1 MSTDNFTPPIPLRS
15 PHLQTILASTRPR
28 RLLVESRARHVQAAS
43 REIVLDCGQGV
54 RLHCTSCQGHGDS
67 RGLVILIHGWEG
79 GSSSSYMLS
88 AAARLF
94 DAGFTVFR
102 LNLRDHGDSHGLNRE
117 LFNSTRL
124 SEVIGA
130 LKAIIRSQ
138 KPQPVFVA
146 GFSLGGNFALR
157 LGLKGPE
164 AGVKLNAIAAVCPLI
179 NPATATTRLED
190 KLPLYHD
197 YFVKKWKRSLQKK
210 LALFPDL
217 DNAGI
222 LMRCRSLRAM
232 HDHFVPRHTDYPTTT
247 AYFAA
252 YTLSASM
259 LERLPIPCHIIA
271 ADDDPITTTSDLDTI
286 GHPPSLSFCRTRYG
300 GHCGFLKDYA
310 LRSWADDELLRYF
323 SGYFR
328 R

>member
-1 MSTDNFTPPIPLRS
+1 MSTDNFSPPLPLRN
-15 PHLQTILASTRPR
+15 PHVQTILASTRPR
-28 RLLVESRARHVQAAS
+28 RLLTEIRASHLLAAS
-43 REIVLDCGQGV
+43 SEVILDCGQEA
-54 RLHCTSCQGHGDS
+54 RLLATCSRGHGES

-79 GSSSSYMLS
+79 SSNSSYMLS

-94 DAGFTVFR
+94 GAGFTVFR

-124 SEVIGA
+124 TEVVGA
-130 LKAIIRSQ
+130 MRAIITSQ
-138 KPQPVFVA
+138 KPQPVFLA
-146 GFSLGGNFALR
+146 GFSLGGNFTLR
-157 LGLKGPE
+157 LGLQGSE
-164 AGVKLNAIAAVCPLI
+164 AGVKLTAIAAVCPLI
-179 NPATATTRLED
+179 NPANATARLED
-190 KLPLYHD
+190 KLPLYHH

-232 HDHFVPRHTDYPTTT
+232 HDHFVPRHTGYPTTT

-259 LERLPIPCHIIA
+259 LERMPIPCHIIA

-286 GHPPSLSFCRTRYG
+286 GRPPSLSFCRTRYG
-300 GHCGFLKDYA
+300 GHCGFLKDYT
-310 LRSWADDELLRYF
+310 LRSWADDELLRFF
-323 SGYFR
+323 SEFSVS
-328 R
+328 

>member
-1 MSTDNFTPPIPLRS
+1 MSSDNFAPPFPLRN

-28 RLLVESRARHVQAAS
+28 RLLVATRARHLQAAS
-43 REIVLDCGQGV
+43 RELVVDCGQGV
-54 RLHCTSCQGHGDS
+54 RLLCTCCQGHGDS

-79 GSSSSYMLS
+79 SSSSSYMLS

-94 DAGFTVFR
+94 DAGFTVIR

-124 SEVIGA
+124 TEVIGA
-130 LKAIIRSQ
+130 MGAIIKSQ
-138 KPQPVFVA
+138 RPQPVFLA

-157 LGLKGPE
+157 LGLHAQV
-164 AGVKLNAIAAVCPLI
+164 AGVTLTAVAAICPLI
-179 NPATATTRLED
+179 NPAKATARLESE
-190 KLPLYHD
+190 LPLYHH

-217 DNAGI
+217 DCADI
-222 LMRCRSLRAM
+222 LLRCRSLRAM
-232 HDHFVPRHTDYPTTT
+232 HDHFVPRHTGYPTTT

-252 YTLSASM
+252 YTLTGAM
-259 LERLPIPCHIIA
+259 LAPMAVPCHIIA

-286 GHPPSLSFCRTRYG
+286 GRPPSLSFCRTRHG
-300 GHCGFLKDYA
+300 GHCGFIKDYA
-310 LRSWADDELLRYF
+310 LRSWADDELLRFF
-323 SGYFR
+323 SEFSAR
-328 R
+328 